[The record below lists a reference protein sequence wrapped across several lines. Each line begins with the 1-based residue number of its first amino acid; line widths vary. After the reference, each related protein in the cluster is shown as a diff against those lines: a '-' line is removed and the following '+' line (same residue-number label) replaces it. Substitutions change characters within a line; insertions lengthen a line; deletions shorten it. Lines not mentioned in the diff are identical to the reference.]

1 MPGVKAG
8 YWIPAMAGNR
18 EFDGT
23 INAGLFNHLYAGFA
37 LVNRDG
43 FAGNIEQSVIVFPPG
58 NVGKKFE
65 TFPNAVHDQNPN
77 SKALLSI
84 GGKGRSDDIAY
95 VVSDRNRHI
104 RFIDDSIKLARKFN
118 YDGLDLCWLDPR
130 APNNINPDQLSTL
143 LGRLLARWREAL
155 DEDAKE
161 TKPKLLLTA
170 AVFHHRVIPGL
181 ADPNPIFS
189 YPIQDLSDNLDWINV
204 LAIDFYIPSNSP
216 HHTGPV
222 HAWRNPANLNLRCG
236 SASIDNWINGIG
248 TNTVKIETNKL
259 VLGLPFYGYEWTLAD
274 NRQHDFFADANP
286 ANEGFS
292 LEFRN
297 IQAHYININAGRR
310 VNDDAYG
317 ASYWRHETSWIG
329 YDDVYSIATKVGEAF
344 RGKHLGGYI
353 AWHLTADDDQWTLS
367 NAASKAWDDA
377 INNP

>member
-8 YWIPAMAGNR
+8 YWIPALAGNR

-23 INAGLFNHLYAGFA
+23 INGGLFNHLYAGFA

-43 FAGNIEQSVIVFPPG
+43 FADTEQSVIVFPPG

-65 TFPNAVHDQNPN
+65 TFPKAVHDQNSK

-95 VVSDRNRHI
+95 VVSDRNRHK
-104 RFIDDSIKLARKFN
+104 RFIDDSIKLAKTFN
-118 YDGLDLCWLDPR
+118 YDGLDLCWLYPR
-130 APNNINPDQLSTL
+130 APNNINPDQLSAL

-161 TKPKLLLTA
+161 TKTKLLLTA
-170 AVFHHRVIPGL
+170 AVFDRRVIPDL

-216 HHTGPV
+216 QHTGPV
-222 HAWRNPANLNLRCG
+222 HAWRNPANMNLRCG

-248 TNTVKIETNKL
+248 PNTVKIENNKL
-259 VLGLPFYGYEWTLAD
+259 VLGLPFFGYEWTLAD

-286 ANEGFS
+286 ANEGSS

-297 IQAHYININAGRR
+297 IKAHYININAGRR

-329 YDDVYSIATKVGEAF
+329 YDDAYSIATKVGEAS
-344 RGKHLGGYI
+344 RGKNLRGYI
-353 AWHLTADDDQWTLS
+353 AWHLAADDDQWTLS

-377 INNP
+377 NNNP